1 MNKAQR
7 TLNLFDT
14 VMIVSGSMI
23 GSGIFIV
30 SADMC
35 RILGSPLWMLCCWIL
50 SGIITLFAALSY
62 GELAGMMPE
71 AGGQFVYLKRAF
83 GRLTAFVYGWT
94 VFLVIQTGVIAAV
107 AVAFAKF
114 TGVFFVFFDE
124 NNTLFQLGN
133 FKLSSAQLLAIF
145 SILLLTWINS
155 KGIQN
160 GKKIQRIFT
169 SAKLIALFGLI
180 VLGIIY
186 GLQTDTLAQ
195 NFSNPFHAFSSTTGE
210 NGLTISPLYG
220 IGIVTAMGV
229 AIIGSL
235 FSSDAWNNVTFIAG
249 EVKEPQRNIPLG
261 LFIGTSLVTIIY
273 ILANIAYLMLL
284 PVKGNPEAADVI
296 GKGIM
301 FAQNDRVGTAALFTV
316 FGNTAQYIMAA
327 LIMVS
332 TFGCNNGLILAGSRL
347 FQSMAVNGLFF
358 NQAKKLNSNGVP
370 GKALTYQAIWASI
383 LCLSGSYGDLLD
395 YCTFASLI
403 FYIITIA
410 GLFVLRKREPDT
422 VRPYKAVGYPLVPL
436 IYILFAG
443 FICVDLLF
451 YKTFNAGMGVLI
463 ILLGIPVFYIF
474 DRKNKSDEFRAPI
487 S

>member
-1 MNKAQR
+1 MNNPKR

-30 SADMC
+30 SADMS
-35 RILGSPLWMLCCWIL
+35 RSLGSPFWMLACWVL

-83 GRLTAFVYGWT
+83 GKLTAFVYGWT

-114 TGVFFVFFDE
+114 TGVFIDFFDE
-124 NNTLFQLGN
+124 KNVLIELGK
-133 FKLSSAQLLAIF
+133 FKITSAQLLAIV
-145 SILLLTWINS
+145 SIAFLTWLNTR
-155 KGIQN
+155 GIQN
-160 GKKIQRIFT
+160 GKFIQRLFT

-180 VLGIIY
+180 LVGIIF
-186 GLQTDTLAQ
+186 GMQTSTFANNFQ
-195 NFSNPFHAFSSTTGE
+195 NASQAFSTTVTEGVMST
-210 NGLTISPLYG
+210 SPLEGVG
-220 IGIVTAMGV
+220 IITAMGV
-229 AIIGSL
+229 AIIGAL

-249 EVKEPQRNIPLG
+249 EIKEPQKNIPLG
-261 LFIGTSLVTIIY
+261 LFIGTGLVTIIY
-273 ILANIAYLMLL
+273 ILANVAYLMLL
-284 PVKGNPEAADVI
+284 PIKGDPNAADVI

-316 FGNTAQYIMAA
+316 LGNTSQYLMAA

-347 FQSMAVNGLFF
+347 FQSMAADGLFF
-358 NQAKKLNSNGVP
+358 DKAKELNSNGVP
-370 GKALTYQAIWASI
+370 AKALTYQAIWASV

-395 YCTFASLI
+395 YATFAALI
-403 FYIITIA
+403 FYIVTIG
-410 GLFVLRKREPDT
+410 GLFMLRKKEPDT
-422 VRPYKAVGYPLVPL
+422 PRPYKAFGYPVIPVL
-436 IYILFAG
+436 YILMAG
-443 FICVDLLF
+443 AICIDLLIF
-451 YKTFNAGMGVLI
+451 KTYNTGMGVLI
-463 ILLGIPVFYIF
+463 ILLGIPVYYIF
-474 DRKNKSDEFRAPI
+474 DKRKQRQ
-487 S
+487 

>member
-1 MNKAQR
+1 MNNPQR

-14 VMIVSGSMI
+14 IMLVSGSMI

-30 SADMC
+30 SADMS
-35 RILGSPLWMLCCWIL
+35 RSLGSPLWLLLCWVL
-50 SGIITLFAALSY
+50 SGVITLFAALSY

-83 GRLTAFVYGWT
+83 GRMTAFVYGWT

-114 TGVFFVFFDE
+114 TGVFIDFFDE
-124 NNTLFQLGN
+124 KNVLMELGN
-133 FKLSSAQLLAIF
+133 FKITSAQLLAIV
-145 SILLLTWINS
+145 SIAFLTWLNTR
-155 KGIQN
+155 GIQN
-160 GKKIQRIFT
+160 GKMIQRFFT

-180 VLGIIY
+180 VLGIIF
-186 GLQTDTLAQ
+186 GVKSGMLST
-195 NFSNPFHAFSSTTGE
+195 NFENAGYAFSTTVTDSGI
-210 NGLTISPLYG
+210 TTSPLQG
-220 IGIVTAMGV
+220 FELIAALGV
-229 AIIGSL
+229 AMIGSL

-249 EVKEPQRNIPLG
+249 EIKEPQRNIPMG
-261 LFIGTSLVTIIY
+261 LFIGTTLVTIIY
-273 ILANIAYLMLL
+273 VLANVAYLMLL
-284 PVKGNPEAADVI
+284 PVNGNPEAEDVI

-316 FGNTAQYIMAA
+316 FGSTSQYIMAA

-347 FQSMAVNGLFF
+347 FQSMAANGLFF
-358 NQAKKLNSNGVP
+358 DKAKELNSNGVP
-370 GKALTYQAIWASI
+370 AKALIYQAIWASV

-403 FYIITIA
+403 FYIVTIA
-410 GLFVLRKREPDT
+410 GIFVLRKKEPDAP
-422 VRPYKAVGYPLVPL
+422 RPYKAFGYPIIPL
-436 IYILFAG
+436 LYILLAG
-443 FICVDLLF
+443 FICIDLLIF
-451 YKTFNAGMGVLI
+451 KTFNTGMGVLI

-474 DRKNKSDEFRAPI
+474 DRKNKTA
-487 S
+487 

>member
-1 MNKAQR
+1 MNNPQR

-14 VMIVSGSMI
+14 IMLVSGSMI

-30 SADMC
+30 SADMS
-35 RILGSPLWMLCCWIL
+35 RSLGSPIWLLLCWLL
-50 SGIITLFAALSY
+50 SGVITLFAALSY

-83 GRLTAFVYGWT
+83 GRMTAFVYGWT

-114 TGVFFVFFDE
+114 TGVFIDFFDE
-124 NNTLFQLGN
+124 KNVLIELGK
-133 FKLSSAQLLAIF
+133 FKITSAQLLAIV
-145 SILLLTWINS
+145 SIAFLTWINTR
-155 KGIQN
+155 GIQN
-160 GKKIQRIFT
+160 GKFIQRVFT
-169 SAKLIALFGLI
+169 TAKLIALFGLI
-180 VLGIIY
+180 ILGLVLGFNSNIV
-186 GLQTDTLAQ
+186 TD
-195 NFSNPFHAFSSTTGE
+195 NFSNATHAFSSTITE
-210 NGLTISPLYG
+210 NDVTTSPLHGFG
-220 IGIVTAMGV
+220 IIAALGV

-249 EVKEPQRNIPLG
+249 EIKEPQRNIPLG
-261 LFIGTSLVTIIY
+261 LFIGTTLVTIIY
-273 ILANIAYLMLL
+273 ILANVAYLMLL
-284 PVKGNPEAADVI
+284 PMNGDPNATDAI

-316 FGNTAQYIMAA
+316 FGNVSQYIMAA

-347 FQSMAVNGLFF
+347 FQSMAANGLFF
-358 NQAKKLNSNGVP
+358 DKAKELNKNGVP
-370 GKALTYQAIWASI
+370 AKALVYQAVWASV

-403 FYIITIA
+403 FYIVTIA
-410 GLFVLRKREPDT
+410 GIFVLRKKEPNT
-422 VRPYKAVGYPLVPL
+422 PRPYKAFGYPIVPVL
-436 IYILFAG
+436 YILLAG
-443 FICVDLLF
+443 FICVDLLI
-451 YKTFNAGMGVLI
+451 YKTFNTGMGVLI

-474 DRKNKSDEFRAPI
+474 DRKNKSA
-487 S
+487 

>member
-1 MNKAQR
+1 MNNPQR

-14 VMIVSGSMI
+14 VMLVSGSMI

-30 SADMC
+30 SADMS
-35 RILGSPLWMLCCWIL
+35 RSLGSPIWLLICWIL

-83 GRLTAFVYGWT
+83 GKMTAFVYGWT

-114 TGVFFVFFDE
+114 TGVFIDFFDE
-124 NNTLFQLGN
+124 KNVLLELGS
-133 FKLSSAQLLAIF
+133 FKITSAQILAII
-145 SILLLTWINS
+145 SIAFLTWLNTQ
-155 KGIQN
+155 GIQN
-160 GKKIQRIFT
+160 GKFIQRVFT

-180 VLGIIY
+180 ILGFIF
-186 GLQTDTLAQ
+186 GLNSDIFSN
-195 NFSNPFHAFSSTTGE
+195 NFSNATETFSSVVSDTGVTT
-210 NGLTISPLYG
+210 SPLHGFG
-220 IGIVTAMGV
+220 IIAALGV

-249 EVKEPQRNIPLG
+249 EIKEPQRNIPVG
-261 LFIGTSLVTIIY
+261 LFIGTTLVTIIY
-273 ILANIAYLMLL
+273 VLANVAYLMLL
-284 PVKGNPEAADVI
+284 PVKGDPTAADAI

-301 FAQNDRVGTAALFTV
+301 FAQNDRVGTAALYTV
-316 FGNTAQYIMAA
+316 FGNISQYIMAA

-347 FQSMAVNGLFF
+347 FQSMAANGLFF
-358 NQAKKLNSNGVP
+358 EKTKELNKNGVP
-370 GKALTYQAIWASI
+370 AKALVYQAVWASV

-403 FYIITIA
+403 FYIVTIA
-410 GLFVLRKREPDT
+410 GIFVLRKKEPDT
-422 VRPYKAVGYPLVPL
+422 ERPYKAFGYPLVPVL
-436 IYILFAG
+436 YILMAG
-443 FICVDLLF
+443 FICIDLLI
-451 YKTFNAGMGVLI
+451 YKTFNTGMGVLI

-474 DRKNKSDEFRAPI
+474 DRKNKTA
-487 S
+487 